1 MELHQVLAN
10 KPEVLTIDFTKTEY
24 ISSAGLRIVLVASKL
39 AKAYGGQLHLENM
52 SDFVLSAFRVSRFDK
67 ILGI

>member
-1 MELHQVLAN
+1 MQSYKMPERIDTRSAPRVEMELHQVLAN

-24 ISSAGLRIVLVASKL
+24 ISSAGLRIVL
-39 AKAYGGQLHLENM
+39 
-52 SDFVLSAFRVSRFDK
+52 FDK